1 MGCENSRSYQAAHAG
16 TPELIPQSCF
26 CCRLNVNRR
35 ICHDL
40 SGISDLPLPDG
51 LVEAKDKSTVFDS
64 AVGKVVTAYASG
76 PGTAE
81 AVHDFYAA
89 TLPQLG
95 WTETDEGNWQRE
107 NETLKID
114 VLGPAAGPV
123 TATFTLSSDN

>member
-1 MGCENSRSYQAAHAG
+1 MSRFLAACLFVLLG
-16 TPELIPQSCF
+16 TFAMSLPALATEY
-26 CCRLNVNRR
+26 
-35 ICHDL
+35 L

-64 AVGKVVTAYASG
+64 AVGKVVTAYATG
-76 PGTAE
+76 PGTADS
-81 AVHDFYAA
+81 VHGFYDA

-95 WTETDEGNWQRE
+95 WTETDEGNWRRE

-123 TATFTLSSDN
+123 TATFTLSSEN

>member
-1 MGCENSRSYQAAHAG
+1 MSRVLAALLFLTLAFSG
-16 TPELIPQSCF
+16 PFVPVSARAT
-26 CCRLNVNRR
+26 
-35 ICHDL
+35 DYL
-40 SGISDLPLPDG
+40 SGISDLPLPAG

-76 PGTAE
+76 PGTTG
-81 AVHDFYAA
+81 AVHDFYAT

-95 WTETDEGNWQRE
+95 WEETTEGNWRRE

>member
-1 MGCENSRSYQAAHAG
+1 M
-16 TPELIPQSCF
+16 
-26 CCRLNVNRR
+26 RR
-35 ICHDL
+35 ILAALVLTVLAITSLPAFATDYL

-76 PGTAE
+76 PGTAA
-81 AVHDFYAA
+81 AVHDFYES

-95 WTETDEGNWQRE
+95 WEETDEGNWRRE

-114 VLGPAAGPV
+114 VLGPDAGPV
-123 TATFTLSSDN
+123 TATFTLSSEN

>member
-1 MGCENSRSYQAAHAG
+1 MSRLLATLLFVLLAFSGVSSPARATEY
-16 TPELIPQSCF
+16 
-26 CCRLNVNRR
+26 
-35 ICHDL
+35 L

-76 PGTAE
+76 PGTAD
-81 AVHDFYAA
+81 AVHDFYEA

-95 WTETDEGNWQRE
+95 WTETDEGNWRRE

>member
-1 MGCENSRSYQAAHAG
+1 MSRFLAALLFATLAISG
-16 TPELIPQSCF
+16 VLAPLPALAT
-26 CCRLNVNRR
+26 
-35 ICHDL
+35 DYL

-64 AVGKVVTAYASG
+64 AVGKVVNAYASG
-76 PGTAE
+76 PGTADS
-81 AVHDFYAA
+81 VHAFYAS

-95 WTETDEGNWQRE
+95 WEETEEGNWRRE

-123 TATFTLSSDN
+123 TATFTLSSEN

>member
-1 MGCENSRSYQAAHAG
+1 M
-16 TPELIPQSCF
+16 
-26 CCRLNVNRR
+26 RR
-35 ICHDL
+35 ILAALALVTSLATTALPALATDYL

-76 PGTAE
+76 PGTAA
-81 AVHDFYAA
+81 AVHDFYES

-95 WTETDEGNWQRE
+95 WEETDEGNWRRE

-114 VLGPAAGPV
+114 VLGPDAGPV
-123 TATFTLSSDN
+123 TATFTLSSEN

>member
-1 MGCENSRSYQAAHAG
+1 MSRFLATLLLVLLVFSGVSTRALATEY
-16 TPELIPQSCF
+16 
-26 CCRLNVNRR
+26 
-35 ICHDL
+35 L

-95 WTETDEGNWQRE
+95 WTETDEGHWQRE